1 MAEPKKLPNGR
12 WQVRYRD
19 PEGRPRSKV
28 CDTKAEA
35 RDYVQDVGHAGR
47 TKGWVAPELGRIT
60 LRKWAE
66 EYMST
71 VVHLRPTTVWLYE
84 RGLKHILARF
94 GSRQLN
100 QLKPLDIQAWLAE
113 LLAGG
118 MAPSSVHREY
128 RLLRRLLQVAVD
140 KGVIARSPC
149 AGVQP
154 PRVETSEVRFLTP
167 TELVALAD
175 SIDPWFRP
183 LVYTAAETGMRWSE
197 LVGLRRAGV
206 DLLRRSIAVTEQL
219 VYIGGDS
226 DAGRD
231 GRWVRQKPK
240 TRAGIRSISISN
252 FLAERLEEQLA
263 NRSQP
268 GRDGLV
274 FVNMRGGAIGGS
286 IFNKRHW
293 QPARTAAGLDGLRFH
308 DLRHTAVALA
318 VAQGAHPKAIQRRMG
333 HSTINMT
340 LDRYGHLF
348 PELDRQVASDVG
360 AILEKAALGAT
371 RGTVSTIR
379 TGEALVQ
386 P

>member
-1 MAEPKKLPNGR
+1 MADPKKLPNGR
-12 WQVRYRD
+12 WQIRYRD
-19 PEGRPRSKV
+19 PQGRPRSKV

-47 TKGWVAPELGRIT
+47 TKAWVAPELGRIT

-66 EYMST
+66 QYMST

-84 RGLKHILARF
+84 RELKHILARF

-100 QLKPLDIQAWLAE
+100 QLRPLDIQAWLAE

-118 MAPSSVHREY
+118 MAPSSVHRKY
-128 RLLRRLLQVAVD
+128 RLLRRLLQVAMD

-154 PRVETSEVRFLTP
+154 PRVETDEPRFLTP
-167 TELVALAD
+167 GEVVALAE
-175 SIDPWFRP
+175 SIDPWFRA
-183 LVYTAAETGMRWSE
+183 LVFTAVETGMRWSE
-197 LVGLRRAGV
+197 LVGLRRSGV
-206 DLLRRSIAVTEQL
+206 DLLRRSISVTEQL

-226 DAGRD
+226 AAGRA

-240 TRAGIRSISISN
+240 TRAGVRSISISA
-252 FLAERLEEQLA
+252 FLAEQLEEQLT

-274 FVNMRGGAIGGS
+274 FVNMRGGPVGGS

-293 QPARTAAGLDGLRFH
+293 QPARGAVGLDRLRFH
-308 DLRHTAVALA
+308 DYADVRVMPTFPRTACSSRVDALKLSA
-318 VAQGAHPKAIQRRMG
+318 
-333 HSTINMT
+333 
-340 LDRYGHLF
+340 
-348 PELDRQVASDVG
+348 
-360 AILEKAALGAT
+360 
-371 RGTVSTIR
+371 
-379 TGEALVQ
+379 
-386 P
+386 